1 MSVGA
6 IGLAGVAF
14 IAGVGLTG
22 VARRYARSRAVI
34 DRPNERS
41 LHSVPTP
48 RGGGLA
54 IVVVVLTGIVV
65 MAWSHTLS
73 MAVALALGGGGA
85 LVAGVGWLDDRR
97 GVSARVRFGIHLVA
111 AAWAVWWLGGMTE
124 LTVGA
129 SRADV
134 GWPGTLL
141 ALATIV
147 WATNFYN
154 FMDGI
159 DGLAAGEAVTVG
171 LTAALLLARVGSPL
185 AVLALLTAGASAGF
199 LVWNWPPARIFMGDV
214 GSGFLGFLFAALA
227 LASENAGTLPA
238 LVWLIL
244 LGVFFVDT
252 TITLVR
258 RMLRGERWY
267 AAHRSH
273 AYQRIV
279 QSGWP
284 HRRVTLFILLVNA
297 ALGGLA
303 WGAAREPRRLAIHV
317 LMASALLGLL
327 YWLVERRRPM
337 PAPRPDRRVSR
348 GLPE

>member
-1 MSVGA
+1 MSRQA
-6 IGLAGVAF
+6 IELGVVAF
-14 IAGVGLTG
+14 IASLAMTG
-22 VARRYARSRAVI
+22 VVRRYALSRGLL

-41 LHSVPTP
+41 LHSVATP

-54 IVVVVLTGIVV
+54 IVLVVLTGIVV
-65 MAWSHTLS
+65 MAFRGALPIAT
-73 MAVALALGGGGA
+73 AVALAGGGA
-85 LVAGVGWLDDRR
+85 LVAGVGFLDDRR
-97 GVSARVRFGIHLVA
+97 GMPARVRFGIHLLA

-124 LTVGA
+124 LTIGA
-129 SRADV
+129 SRALV
-134 GWPGTLL
+134 GWAGTLL

-171 LTAALLLARVGSPL
+171 VAGALLVGHSSSPL
-185 AVLALLTAGASAGF
+185 AGLAILIAGASAGF

-214 GSGFLGFLFAALA
+214 GSGFLGFMFAALA
-227 LASENAGTLPA
+227 LASENAGDLPA

-244 LGVFFVDT
+244 LGVFFADA

-258 RMLRGERWY
+258 RMLRGDRWY
-267 AAHRSH
+267 HAHRTH

-279 QSGWP
+279 ESGWP
-284 HRRVTLFILLVNA
+284 HRRVTLLVLLLNT
-297 ALGGLA
+297 ALAGLA
-303 WGAAREPRRLAIHV
+303 WGAISEPRRLPLQV
-317 LMASALLGLL
+317 FVASIGLGLL

-337 PAPRPDRRVSR
+337 PASGPVRDVVKDVEP
-348 GLPE
+348 

>member
-1 MSVGA
+1 MSPPA
-6 IGLAGVAF
+6 IELGVVAF
-14 IAGVGLTG
+14 IASLGLTG
-22 VARRYARSRAVI
+22 VARRYALSRGLL

-54 IVVVVLTGIVV
+54 IVLVVLTGIVV
-65 MAWSHTLS
+65 MAFRGTLPIAT
-73 MAVALALGGGGA
+73 AVSLAGGGA
-85 LVAGVGWLDDRR
+85 LVAGVGFLDDRR
-97 GVSARVRFGIHLVA
+97 GMPAHVRFGIHLLA

-124 LTVGA
+124 LTIGT
-129 SRADV
+129 SRALV
-134 GWPGTLL
+134 GWAGTLL

-147 WATNFYN
+147 WATNLYN

-171 LTAALLLARVGSPL
+171 LAAALLLGHSGSPL

-214 GSGFLGFLFAALA
+214 GSGFLGFIFAGLA
-227 LASENAGTLPA
+227 LASENAGDLPA

-244 LGVFFVDT
+244 LGVFFADA

-267 AAHRSH
+267 QAHRTH

-279 QSGWP
+279 ESGWP
-284 HRRVTLFILLVNA
+284 HQRVTLLVLLLNA
-297 ALGGLA
+297 ALAGLA
-303 WGAAREPRRLAIHV
+303 WGAISEPRWLPLQV
-317 LMASALLGLL
+317 FVASVGLGVL

-337 PAPRPDRRVSR
+337 PESRPVPGDAKDAQR
-348 GLPE
+348 